1 MSDDLERAVSALVK
15 SMGPVIGSP
24 EFLAVSANVK
34 RLEERQR
41 RAARSH
47 ASIALLSFLDM
58 DEAGVARI
66 ERAIWESGREA
77 GNITGEESW
86 RSYRAECKG
95 QARAVLSELRKMA
108 GEKDG

>member
-1 MSDDLERAVSALVK
+1 MSDDLERAALVV
-15 SMGPVIGSP
+15 SRATGQPGMLL
-24 EFLAVSANVK
+24 EFHRHIA
-34 RLEERQR
+34 
-41 RAARSH
+41 RA
-47 ASIALLSFLDM
+47 ALLSFLDM
-58 DEAGVARI
+58 DEAGLARI